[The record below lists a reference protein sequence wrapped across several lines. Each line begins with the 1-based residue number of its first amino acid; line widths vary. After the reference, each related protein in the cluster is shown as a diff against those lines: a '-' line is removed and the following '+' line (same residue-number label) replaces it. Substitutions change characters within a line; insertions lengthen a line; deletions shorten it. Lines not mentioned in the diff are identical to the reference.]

1 MKGITHLLFAAAV
14 CIEQPQ
20 TLAADAAFVFEKDVA
35 TQVDLADKPLP
46 RWRDGVM
53 ALIETR
59 SGAQIGISVF
69 VGQERSHLTFA
80 VPGASYLTVR
90 GFNRGADGTV
100 ALCGSLTDAAGRSGS
115 YVGWI
120 SPANQETHVIRTSPF
135 VAIKVA
141 LAADGSIWTQGSE
154 IRPRAPGEA
163 PRQTMKE
170 ALKDDATVFRQFS
183 KAGKL
188 LRAVVPQSEMIEP
201 IALMAGVSSFFEA
214 VGEGVV
220 WYSSV
225 SRQHFSIAADG
236 AVVKTNDL
244 PLPNNEV
251 LSGGAFGARGELFAS
266 SQNGAT
272 WGVSRLDL
280 AARRWV
286 SVASGRIADRTE
298 TVHRPTLLG
307 TDGDHL
313 VVNGR
318 DSLHVRFFR
327 IDR

>member
-69 VGQERSHLTFA
+69 VGQERSHLTLA

-100 ALCGSLTDAAGRSGS
+100 ALCGSLTDAAGRTGS

-120 SPANQETHVIRTSPF
+120 SPAGQEAHVVRTSPF
-135 VAIKVA
+135 VAVRVA
-141 LAADGSIWTQGSE
+141 LAADGSIWAQGSE